1 MKSEE
6 RIQFIRFPQA
16 GHLDAV
22 RCLLEAQAEVNRSS
36 ASVSPSQEIPPAW
49 CTLDGTAM
57 TFPGEDHPSFLF
69 PYCISVHLQIFA
81 LKKYATCCNF
91 R

>member
-36 ASVSPSQEIPPAW
+36 ASVSDSTP
-49 CTLDGTAM
+49 
-57 TFPGEDHPSFLF
+57 
-69 PYCISVHLQIFA
+69 
-81 LKKYATCCNF
+81 
-91 R
+91 